1 MKVNKQI
8 RAQRVRLID
17 HEGKQI
23 GVVSF
28 HEALQMAEEVN
39 LDLVEVVATSVP
51 PVCKIMDHG
60 KFKYDQTKKERE
72 NKKAQHQIKLKEV
85 KVKPNIDVHDFET
98 KSRQARGFIEK
109 GNKVKITCTFRGR
122 EMAHPEVGERWVKKM
137 CEDLADIALIEAT
150 PKMLGKMMNA
160 VLSPNPK
167 KIRPPVRPSKEGT
180 AEEAK
185 KPDMT
190 LKSKLEEIVRPSEEE

>member
-1 MKVNKQI
+1 MKINRQI
-8 RAQRVRLID
+8 RAARVRLID
-17 HEGKQI
+17 HEGKQV
-23 GVVSF
+23 GVVSI
-28 HEALQMAEEVN
+28 HEALQMAEEVA
-39 LDLVEVVATSVP
+39 LDLVEVVGTSVP

-72 NKKAQHQIKLKEV
+72 NKKSQHQIKLKEV

-137 CEDLADIALIEAT
+137 CDDLADIALIEAV
-150 PKMLGKMMNA
+150 PKMLGKMMSA

-167 KIRPPVRPSKEGT
+167 KIRPPVRPPERGNGRGG
-180 AEEAK
+180 K
-185 KPDMT
+185 KT
-190 LKSKLEEIVRPSEEE
+190 